1 MVDEAAVRAAVAAV
15 DADQVVAFARR
26 LIAAPS
32 ENPGGTEHE
41 AAAVAAEMLQP
52 LGASMRTVESP
63 DGRPNLIATFGGTG
77 PKLVWNGHLDVVPV
91 GEPSGWPYPPFDGVV
106 EGGVLHG
113 RGAADMKGA
122 VGAALGAV
130 AAIRRAGVA
139 HGGTL
144 ELHLVADEEHLGTH
158 GTRVLREHG
167 LLDADACIVG
177 EPTRLDIALAER
189 GGAWVALTAKGRG
202 AHGSTPDLGVN
213 AITSMARVLL
223 RLHEVLPDDGSHPL
237 VGRPSVNAA
246 LIAGGTAP
254 NVVPDRCVVDVDRRT
269 IPGEARDD
277 VLAAFDR
284 VIASVRDEHPE
295 TDVEVELREWTE
307 AAETD
312 PADPFVAIVRDA
324 VTAERGRAPEDTG
337 LTGISDAR
345 FYLNDAHVPTVILG
359 PGDLRVAHTHD
370 ERVEVDE
377 LVTAARIYARIFLT
391 FLGSA

>member
-1 MVDEAAVRAAVAAV
+1 
-15 DADQVVAFARR
+15 
-26 LIAAPS
+26 
-32 ENPGGTEHE
+32 
-41 AAAVAAEMLQP
+41 
-52 LGASMRTVESP
+52 
-63 DGRPNLIATFGGTG
+63 
-77 PKLVWNGHLDVVPV
+77 
-91 GEPSGWPYPPFDGVV
+91 
-106 EGGVLHG
+106 
-113 RGAADMKGA
+113 
-122 VGAALGAV
+122 
-130 AAIRRAGVA
+130 
-139 HGGTL
+139 
-144 ELHLVADEEHLGTH
+144 
-158 GTRVLREHG
+158 
-167 LLDADACIVG
+167 
-177 EPTRLDIALAER
+177 
-189 GGAWVALTAKGRG
+189 
-202 AHGSTPDLGVN
+202 
-213 AITSMARVLL
+213 
-223 RLHEVLPDDGSHPL
+223 
-237 VGRPSVNAA
+237 VNAA

-324 VTAERGRAPEDTG
+324 VTAERERAPEDTG